1 MPKNRLRKT
10 QKAALSSE
18 TLDKALRLM
27 ANGTS
32 MRKAAEQTGI
42 PFSTRQIRHKKKLY
56 ENPSL
61 GREAVFPAEVEKDT
75 ADVVKKMANIFYGC
89 TAIQVR
95 KMAYEYNRVTAFN
108 KTEVSLF
115 YKNLE
120 KLWRLINLP
129 PKIFTIV
136 MRQGS
141 QQSKIYQMKR
151 RLRDSELPY
160 NTYLFFKEA
169 V

>member
-10 QKAALSSE
+10 QKAAWSSE

-27 ANGTS
+27 ANGAS

-75 ADVVKKMANIFYGC
+75 DDVVKKMANIFYGC
-89 TAIQVR
+89 TAMQVR
-95 KMAYEYNRVTAFN
+95 KMAYEYAESLKLPHNFN
-108 KTEVSLF
+108 
-115 YKNLE
+115 N
-120 KLWRLINLP
+120 
-129 PKIFTIV
+129 IF
-136 MRQGS
+136 
-141 QQSKIYQMKR
+141 
-151 RLRDSELPY
+151 
-160 NTYLFFKEA
+160 FFFL
-169 V
+169 